1 MLKGATLDPGL
12 AYAGNPE
19 ARTAWTSDLCFASK
33 R

>member
-19 ARTAWTSDLCFASK
+19 ARTAWTSDLHVL
-33 R
+33 